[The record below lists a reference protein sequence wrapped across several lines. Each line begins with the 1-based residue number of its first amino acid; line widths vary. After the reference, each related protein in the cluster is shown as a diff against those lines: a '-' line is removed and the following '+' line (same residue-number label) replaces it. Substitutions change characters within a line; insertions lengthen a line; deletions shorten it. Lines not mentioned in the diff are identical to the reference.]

1 MWIEN
6 PELFIF
12 SLAVSLMGILSLF
25 LMRQS
30 IDCRHC
36 RTIFFGFFLLVG
48 VATLI
53 NLQQETNEWILTAS
67 TLATMTIGSVL
78 ESHHPRPSR
87 DSGESARSFS

>member
-6 PELFIF
+6 PDLFTF
-12 SLAVSLMGILSLF
+12 SLSASLIGVLSLL
-25 LMRQS
+25 LMRLS

-53 NLQQETNEWILTAS
+53 NLRQETNEWILTAGA
-67 TLATMTIGSVL
+67 LATMTIGSVVETNRPQRSHASD
-78 ESHHPRPSR
+78 EST
-87 DSGESARSFS
+87 RSFS

>member
-6 PELFIF
+6 PDLFTF
-12 SLAVSLMGILSLF
+12 SLSASLIGILSLF

-30 IDCRHC
+30 IDCRYC

-53 NLQQETNEWILTAS
+53 NLRHETNEWVLTAS
-67 TLATMTIGSVL
+67 ALAAMTIGSVV
-78 ESHHPRPSR
+78 ESSPLQTSR
-87 DSGESARSFS
+87 GSGATVERCS

>member
-6 PELFIF
+6 PDLFTF
-12 SLAVSLMGILSLF
+12 SLSASLIGVLSLI
-25 LMRQS
+25 LMRLS

-53 NLQQETNEWILTAS
+53 NLQQETNEWILTAGA
-67 TLATMTIGSVL
+67 LATMTIGSVV
-78 ESHHPRPSR
+78 ETNRPQRSHA
-87 DSGESARSFS
+87 SGESA